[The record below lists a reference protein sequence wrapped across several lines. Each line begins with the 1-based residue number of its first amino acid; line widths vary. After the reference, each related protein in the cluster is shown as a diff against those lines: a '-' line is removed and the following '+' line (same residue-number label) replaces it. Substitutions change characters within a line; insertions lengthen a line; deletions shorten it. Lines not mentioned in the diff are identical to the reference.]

1 MQTHN
6 AGNAARLEDQL
17 ADAVRRIDPQ
27 YRRLVLDIALQM
39 GERHPYAP
47 PVGPPVLRLVQG

>member
-1 MQTHN
+1 MHN
-6 AGNAARLEDQL
+6 AGGAASIEDQL
-17 ADAVRRIDPQ
+17 ADAVGRIDPQ
-27 YRRLVLDIALQM
+27 FRHLVLDIALQM